1 MRWDKMLLQLDIH
14 NMALIDNVSLRLGD
28 GLNILSGETGAGKSV
43 IIDSLHAIK
52 GERLSKEIIRTG
64 SDKAV
69 IEAVFNIDS
78 DKISDI
84 FSEQGI
90 EIEEDGTLIASREFS
105 VSGKN
110 ICRINGKIVTLA
122 VLNAI
127 GERLVDIHGQYDSQ
141 SLLKTENHIMLLDAF
156 GGAKIQSLK
165 KDYINIHSEY
175 KSLTSKIKEL
185 SASTAEREKRI
196 DMIKFQ
202 IDDIKSA
209 ELIQGEEEALLK
221 TKNYLVNSEK
231 IKSALSECHEVLF
244 DGEEGINSAY
254 DDINIAIEKIS
265 SIAKIDEKFAKIAS
279 SIEEIH
285 YMLEDVVSVV
295 RTERD
300 NIEFDQNKLEKI
312 DERMDLIFKL
322 KRKYGDNISEV
333 LKYLE
338 GIENELDLLNESEE
352 NISELT
358 AKLKDTEDRLEA
370 ASLELHDERISA
382 AGILESKIGA
392 ELNDLEMKKSLFKVD
407 VEFSDGKEDGK
418 KKYFQNGSD
427 KIEFLISPN
436 AGEPLKPLSKIASG
450 GEMSRIMLAIKTI
463 LANVD
468 SIPSLLFDEIDIGI
482 SGRTAQKVGEKLSYI
497 SKSHQVI
504 CVTHLAQI
512 ACMAD
517 INYLIEKSVGN
528 NVTTTNV
535 KMIKDDALRDEIA
548 RILGGA
554 SVSDITL
561 KHAKEMLET
570 ARKLKETM
578 NQ

>member
-1 MRWDKMLLQLDIH
+1 MLLQLDIH
-14 NMALIDNVSLRLGD
+14 NMALIDNVSLRLGS

-64 SDKAV
+64 SDRAV

-90 EIEEDGTLIASREFS
+90 EIEEDGTLIVSREFS

-110 ICRINGKIVTLA
+110 ICRINGKMVTLS
-122 VLNAI
+122 VLSAI

-165 KDYINIHSEY
+165 QDYTNIHSEY

-196 DMIKFQ
+196 DMIRFQ
-202 IDDIKSA
+202 INDIKSA

-221 TKNYLVNSEK
+221 MKNYLLNAEK
-231 IKSALSECHEVLF
+231 IKGALSECHEVLF
-244 DGEEGINSAY
+244 DGEEGMNSAY
-254 DDINIAIEKIS
+254 DDINIAIEKIN
-265 SIAKIDEKFAKIAS
+265 SIAKVDEKFAKIAS

-300 NIEFDQNKLEKI
+300 SIEFDQNKLEKI
-312 DERMDLIFKL
+312 DERMDSIFKL
-322 KRKYGDNISEV
+322 KRKYGENISEV

-338 GIENELDLLNESEE
+338 DVEIELDLLNKSEE

-358 AKLKDTEDRLEA
+358 VKLKNTEKSLEA
-370 ASLELHDERISA
+370 VSLELHNERISA
-382 AGILESKIGA
+382 AGILESKISA

-407 VEFSDGKEDGK
+407 IEFNDENEDGK
-418 KKYFQNGSD
+418 KRYFQNGSD

-436 AGEPLKPLSKIASG
+436 VGEPLKPLSKIASG

-463 LANVD
+463 LAKVD
-468 SIPSLLFDEIDIGI
+468 RIPSLLFDEIDIGI

-517 INYLIEKSVGN
+517 INYLIEKSVDN

-535 KMIKDDALRDEIA
+535 KMIEGEALRDEIA

-570 ARKLKETM
+570 ARKLKENT